1 MSANEREGEH
11 VANCVAVHD
20 RSKICRDW
28 LVCMRVHRNRT
39 HSWSEKFVSGSCL
52 SMVDDAD
59 GHLLRAN
66 APALDIVGRLA
77 ESPEPLVDDVCGL
90 DGRSVQNTLKQIPG

>member
-1 MSANEREGEH
+1 
-11 VANCVAVHD
+11 
-20 RSKICRDW
+20 
-28 LVCMRVHRNRT
+28 
-39 HSWSEKFVSGSCL
+39 
-52 SMVDDAD
+52 MVDDAD